1 MWSHHVSCGH
11 QYIEIRVLNSTHH
24 LCISRENGWRRFYFS
39 SRLYSGLHSPSLY
52 VKGFTLSTALSLP
65 SLSHSLSLCL
75 IHWSLS
81 LFLHP
86 SLSCLDS
93 NLFGVSI
100 SSNRIWIP
108 PAHTVVESSF
118 TGLVW
123 FLTHLLPNI
132 FWVSFRLRLRTYT
145 DLSFQ
150 VWSGSSLTLSH
161 YVFSLHLEKC
171 SYITLHLISFGLSN
185 NSTSRSGMLQFIL
198 TFESCFFTSKFN
210 N

>member
-1 MWSHHVSCGH
+1 MYPVVTNTSRFVYWTVPT
-11 QYIEIRVLNSTHH
+11 IFV
-24 LCISRENGWRRFYFS
+24 SREKMVGGDFTSHLVFTVAS
-39 SRLYSGLHSPSLY
+39 ILRLSMLKALLFPL
-52 VKGFTLSTALSLP
+52 LSLCLL